1 MFQAKNCGATRKRGG
16 RRRKN
21 RRKRKPK
28 QEWKKKVL
36 RTEQWAYI
44 LSTKEH
50 SPLQSRRR
58 TMVQPYS
65 TISPKI

>member
-1 MFQAKNCGATRKRGG
+1 VGEEERTEGRGSPSKNG
-16 RRRKN
+16 
-21 RRKRKPK
+21 
-28 QEWKKKVL
+28 KKKVL